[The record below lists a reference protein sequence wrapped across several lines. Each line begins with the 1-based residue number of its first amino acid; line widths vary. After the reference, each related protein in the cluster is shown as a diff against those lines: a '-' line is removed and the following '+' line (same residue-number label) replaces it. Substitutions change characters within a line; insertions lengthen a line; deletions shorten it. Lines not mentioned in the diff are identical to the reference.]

1 MVNDMVNGS
10 YSDGKRKKFGTR
22 YLVDKKAVFDHNAW
36 YVDQTSPDVHWSRG
50 LTPVCAPMQRDD
62 VEWNDEQLEEA
73 KRKVQVQAESQLP
86 ESIRGIQHHRK
97 KCAPCDPVLMKHTFC
112 AEELE
117 ANAGHNWTKFYSVHE
132 NKFFKNRNWLF
143 TDFPE
148 LSGSTGE
155 V

>member
-1 MVNDMVNGS
+1 MSPRDRGPDMIP
-10 YSDGKRKKFGTR
+10 T
-22 YLVDKKAVFDHNAW
+22 
-36 YVDQTSPDVHWSRG
+36 
-50 LTPVCAPMQRDD
+50 
-62 VEWNDEQLEEA
+62 
-73 KRKVQVQAESQLP
+73 
-86 ESIRGIQHHRK
+86 
-97 KCAPCDPVLMKHTFC
+97 C

-155 V
+155 VTLPRLLRRWYCLLSYA